1 MNRYDVFC
9 NNGIVYKYLSPNN
22 KKVVD
27 MWECG
32 MLHCWRPRK
41 RMKNQL
47 KTKARSIM
55 RLIYKMANI
64 LKSTLDIAIKF
75 SHKLYWYS
83 TTLQMSKLQNLIF
96 PHLDPFFEPW
106 SHMSMKARKCFIFY
120 SKNFSKNWSLFNSY
134 VNNNLYSHKPS

>member
-1 MNRYDVFC
+1 MIIFKNELNINRYDVFC

-83 TTLQMSKLQNLIF
+83 TTLQMSKPQNLIF
-96 PHLDPFFEPW
+96 SSSGP
-106 SHMSMKARKCFIFY
+106 
-120 SKNFSKNWSLFNSY
+120 LFWAMVTY
-134 VNNNLYSHKPS
+134 VNESKKMLYFLLEKFLKKLKYI